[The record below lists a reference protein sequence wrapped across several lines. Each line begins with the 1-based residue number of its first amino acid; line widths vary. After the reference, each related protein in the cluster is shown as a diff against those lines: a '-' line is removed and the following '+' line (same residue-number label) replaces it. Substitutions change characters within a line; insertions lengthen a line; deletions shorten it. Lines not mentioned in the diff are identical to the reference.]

1 MTTAAHSSKRL
12 GAGSPSRSISTEIAH
27 CLSAGRRHFKTY
39 SEDLPRSRPF
49 GDRLV
54 LNLATVQDFERQSVE
69 AVALRRRKIFSRSCV
84 TRCAGCFTEIG
95 QLSQPYHTIATD
107 GVVGPSV
114 VSPDRQ
120 VIVVTRF
127 GVKESRQ
134 ALGELSPAFTLTAWT
149 LARRS

>member
-39 SEDLPRSRPF
+39 SDDLPRSRPF

-69 AVALRRRKIFSRSCV
+69 AVALRRRKNSPGY
-84 TRCAGCFTEIG
+84 A
-95 QLSQPYHTIATD
+95 
-107 GVVGPSV
+107 
-114 VSPDRQ
+114 SPDAQ
-120 VIVVTRF
+120 
-127 GVKESRQ
+127 GVS
-134 ALGELSPAFTLTAWT
+134 
-149 LARRS
+149 RRSDSFPSRTTRSRRMGSSDQV